1 MPRQFCPFAGHRQH
15 TARARARARTHDR
28 RQARTSG
35 QRVACDAHDVRVL
48 AGTETIQRTVSARA
62 AIPRVLFGNVGEIIP
77 GHPVP
82 PCDARFG
89 RCVASLHAGPRPLAD
104 CAPASGLH
112 SEPGQGLTLDQ
123 RHKRAC
129 ERPWGGRLITARVP
143 PCDDR
148 GPMRVVRLPTFG
160 GLCQ

>member
-1 MPRQFCPFAGHRQH
+1 MRWSDHSCRVNFVLSAGHRQH

-62 AIPRVLFGNVGEIIP
+62 AIPRVLFENVGEIIP

-89 RCVASLHAGPRPLAD
+89 RCVASLHAAAAGAERLLLSHFMARSLAD
-104 CAPASGLH
+104 LDNGVALVR
-112 SEPGQGLTLDQ
+112 ERYPGEVVLADDL
-123 RHKRAC
+123 AC
-129 ERPWGGRLITARVP
+129 VSW
-143 PCDDR
+143 
-148 GPMRVVRLPTFG
+148 
-160 GLCQ
+160 